1 MTKDEALKLALE
13 ALQSCEPYTISDGG
27 RQWHDDRLVE
37 SAIIAIKEALAQP
50 EQEPS
55 DFMLRD
61 VLASELKCW
70 HRLTDEEAQNL
81 IDFIKHTSPPQR
93 KPEQSP
99 VSGVVIRDNFPTLLL
114 ESDVKLSDIR
124 LYTSPP
130 QRKPLTDEQRR
141 EVYKKVEAQLYNA
154 PNKPWLDALIEQTE
168 AAHGIKGD
176 A

>member
-1 MTKDEALKLALE
+1 MKKDEALKLALE
-13 ALQSCEPYTISDGG
+13 ALDIVNPNEFSQADPEGKIDK
-27 RQWHDDRLVE
+27 
-37 SAIIAIKEALAQP
+37 AITAIKKALAQP
-50 EQEPS
+50 EPD

-93 KPEQSP
+93 KP
-99 VSGVVIRDNFPTLLL
+99 
-114 ESDVKLSDIR
+114 
-124 LYTSPP
+124 
-130 QRKPLTDEQRR
+130 LTDEQRR
-141 EVYKKVEAQLYNA
+141 EVYKKAEAQLYTV